1 MSFNKGIFKKIDYGL
16 LLSMII
22 IVVIGIIT
30 IRSATTTIKP
40 AMNQTIFFV
49 ISLAAGFIVLLVD
62 YNTIGSYY
70 KIFYILINILLIAVL
85 IFGKDT
91 KGAKAWLGIGSMG
104 IQPSELAKLVT
115 IITLAKLMEDMEDI
129 NTFKNLAKLA
139 VYALIPM
146 ILIQRQPDTGTN
158 IIFLVTIFAMLFI
171 AGLDSRIVRTV
182 VGSVVTLVGGLY
194 VIITQNFDKYI
205 TFIKPYQW
213 NRIRVFFLPETDKL
227 GAGYNAV
234 LAKMA
239 IGSGNFFGKGLHNAD
254 LVQGKFIPESYTD
267 FIFSVFAEEWGFLG
281 ALVLLILYLNIII
294 KGINIARTSKD
305 KFGYYMI
312 TGILTMFVFQILQ
325 NIGMDIGLMP
335 ITGIPLPFM
344 SSGGSSL
351 LTNVLSVAM
360 ILNVGSRR
368 QKINFSRG

>member
-1 MSFNKGIFKKIDYGL
+1 MIFNKKIFKEIDYGL
-16 LLSMII
+16 LISMLI
-22 IVVIGIIT
+22 IVIIGIVT

-40 AMNQTIFFV
+40 ALNQSIFLV
-49 ISLAAGFIVLLVD
+49 ISIFAGFIVLLVD
-62 YNTIGSYY
+62 YTTIGGYY
-70 KIFYILINILLIAVL
+70 KFLYIFVNILLVLVL
-85 IFGKDT
+85 IVGTTT

-104 IQPSELAKLVT
+104 VQPSEFAKLVT

-129 NTFKNLAKLA
+129 NTIKNLVKLA
-139 VYALIPM
+139 IYALIPM
-146 ILIQRQPDTGTN
+146 VLIQLQPDTGTN
-158 IIFLVTIFAMLFI
+158 IIFIVTIFSMLFI
-171 AGLDSRIVRTV
+171 AGLDSHIVRTV
-182 VGSVVTLVGGLY
+182 VISVVTLVGGVY
-194 VIITQNFDKYI
+194 IIITQNLDKYI

-213 NRIRVFFLPETDKL
+213 DRIRVFIQPETDKL

-239 IGSGNFFGKGLHNAD
+239 IGSGGFFGKGLYNTD

-281 ALVLLILYLNIII
+281 AIVLFILYLNIII
-294 KGINIARTSKD
+294 KGINIARSSKD
-305 KFGYYMI
+305 KFGYYMV
-312 TGILTMFVFQILQ
+312 TGILAMFAFQILQ

-351 LTNVLSVAM
+351 LTNIIAVAM